1 MFEQDNLSTLASFVF
16 FSKVDIVKMILKDP
30 ETIGKCLVDLK
41 NPQTPAK
48 RQAELCGF
56 LKGNENVKHPRV
68 KIDLEFFVYSTNLQQ
83 PEKENFLELL
93 LQKGILNAIEILL
106 QSGYSSIRAL
116 GSELICQIVDLNQQ
130 PSIVRDHIM
139 KTTNMRVR
147 K

>member
-56 LKGNENVKHPRV
+56 LKGIENLR
-68 KIDLEFFVYSTNLQQ
+68 QGCRM
-83 PEKENFLELL
+83 ELRFTFMVL
-93 LQKGILNAIEILL
+93 GVNAKL
-106 QSGYSSIRAL
+106 Y
-116 GSELICQIVDLNQQ
+116 
-130 PSIVRDHIM
+130 
-139 KTTNMRVR
+139 
-147 K
+147 

>member
-56 LKGNENVKHPRV
+56 LKGTRNN
-68 KIDLEFFVYSTNLQQ
+68 S
-83 PEKENFLELL
+83 
-93 LQKGILNAIEILL
+93 LQKIIYLFRIFCILN
-106 QSGYSSIRAL
+106 
-116 GSELICQIVDLNQQ
+116 
-130 PSIVRDHIM
+130 
-139 KTTNMRVR
+139 
-147 K
+147 

>member
-56 LKGNENVKHPRV
+56 LKGNENEK
-68 KIDLEFFVYSTNLQQ
+68 KIQESKLIYLEFFVYSTNLQQ
-83 PEKENFLELL
+83 P
-93 LQKGILNAIEILL
+93 
-106 QSGYSSIRAL
+106 
-116 GSELICQIVDLNQQ
+116 
-130 PSIVRDHIM
+130 
-139 KTTNMRVR
+139 
-147 K
+147 